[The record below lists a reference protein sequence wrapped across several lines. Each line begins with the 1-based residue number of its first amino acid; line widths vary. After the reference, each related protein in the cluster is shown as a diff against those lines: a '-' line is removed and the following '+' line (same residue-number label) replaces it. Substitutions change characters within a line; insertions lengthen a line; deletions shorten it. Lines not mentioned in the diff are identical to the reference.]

1 MTIGTLSGKILTDLI
16 LTGERE
22 FKTLLSPSRIK
33 PVAGFNKLIQQ
44 NVDVVKH
51 LVSDRIFM
59 EELKELA
66 EMSNDEG
73 RVVGYNDDKLALY
86 KDTNGKLTAL
96 DPVCPHAKC
105 VVQWNT
111 AERS

>member
-1 MTIGTLSGKILTDLI
+1 
-16 LTGERE
+16 
-22 FKTLLSPSRIK
+22 
-33 PVAGFNKLIQQ
+33 
-44 NVDVVKH
+44 
-51 LVSDRIFM
+51 M

-66 EMSNDEG
+66 EMSNDE
-73 RVVGYNDDKLALY
+73 RRLVGYNDDKLALY